1 MVLGVPILKHFRVN
15 AVTLFKQS
23 LYLLTYLLY
32 GQSVFFLFSKEH
44 VYFTACSPWESG
56 NMITDYQTIIM
67 PWCDIIPWTPFK
79 HNGLTRIPPMTWLW
93 VKSLYSDV
101 NLRLFFF
108 CFAFYGPFK
117 NISLMLSPLLSRGR
131 RITTWPSIN
140 RNGLSKMC
148 SAKAWSCIYLCLSSQ
163 SMSWFYV
170 LWHILYIQGQV
181 LLLK

>member
-1 MVLGVPILKHFRVN
+1 
-15 AVTLFKQS
+15 
-23 LYLLTYLLY
+23 
-32 GQSVFFLFSKEH
+32 
-44 VYFTACSPWESG
+44 
-56 NMITDYQTIIM
+56 M
-67 PWCDIIPWTPFK
+67 PWCDIIPWTPFE
-79 HNGLTRIPPMTWLW
+79 HNRLTRIPPMTWLW

-163 SMSWFYV
+163 SMSWFYI
-170 LWHILYIQGQV
+170 LWHILYIQGQIHFCWYLYIHTYLFQSYLWNYV
-181 LLLK
+181 PVNIAQNYPKIVCGYKPYVKISLIFKISKFLLITISQK